1 MSNYKVDHSQKWEYE
16 NGFYLTCETGRIGK
30 FLNHMEIYKQ
40 IINLPGNIL
49 EFGVY
54 KGTSL
59 MRLFAFR
66 ELFENQ
72 FSRKIIGFDAFGRFP
87 KNLQLETD
95 VEFVKKFEGSGGE
108 GISLEDLKY
117 CLNQKNYVNYE
128 LVRGDINT
136 TLPAWLQSHPEQR
149 FSLIHIDVDVY
160 EPSMTV
166 LKNAYE
172 KLVPGGI
179 LMLDDWGTVEG
190 ETKAIEEFFDG
201 NFQIQKPRFY
211 HIPSYIVKI

>member
-1 MSNYKVDHSQKWEYE
+1 MSNYKVDHTKKWDYE

-30 FLNHMEIYKQ
+30 FLNHLEIYKK
-40 IINLPGNIL
+40 IIELPGDVL

-72 FSRKIIGFDAFGRFP
+72 SSRRIIGFDAFGSFP
-87 KNLQLETD
+87 KNLELETD
-95 VEFVKKFEGSGGE
+95 ISFVERFEELGGE
-108 GISLEDLKY
+108 GISLEDLTY
-117 CLNQKNYVNYE
+117 CLEQKRYGNYE
-128 LVRGDINT
+128 LVPGDINI
-136 TLPAWLQSHPEQR
+136 TLPTWIQKNPQKR

-160 EPSMTV
+160 EPTITV
-166 LKNAYE
+166 LRSAYE

-190 ETKAIEEFFDG
+190 ETIAIEEFFKGD
-201 NFQIQKPRFY
+201 FKIQKPKFY
-211 HIPSYIVKI
+211 HIPSYIIKS